1 MMWRRLNKLGPMVV
15 MLVSLCFGAVC
26 TPNDDENGGEV
37 DLRDFSLP
45 VPLFAGDSAWNQ
57 RADQVSVLPESDQQ
71 VLALYRVLLGDKT
84 SLRPAGTGLTQPFPF
99 MFVNYDEYSIPI
111 FEIGDEQQSVLLR
124 DYEGNP
130 SGLSNPKLPPNPD
143 DTVLVPAPAGIIRP
157 SGPASTDADGHLVL
171 YSTQMAV
178 EYDFWNATTIRNVF
192 GRSLGGGRSGAAVLA
207 AGAIDFFD
215 VHGRGT
221 NNDGLYSARAT
232 GTPLLA
238 GLILP
243 EDVESG
249 QIAHAL
255 AFAIPGPRNTAA
267 DPTTPSNL
275 DYVYPASTTE
285 TVFYSVD
292 SNALAA
298 GQRIRLKTTIVDDE
312 GETIDESQLAPITQ
326 MFLEALRTYG
336 AYLVDNAGS
345 MAFSAEDIHSANLD
359 MTDDEVNDLIS
370 QPTGT
375 PLPTGK
381 TRWQVVIEKLN
392 EELELI
398 PVAWSAN
405 PNQSAATATFDVAN
419 IEVVENATV
428 PPG

>member
-1 MMWRRLNKLGPMVV
+1 
-15 MLVSLCFGAVC
+15 
-26 TPNDDENGGEV
+26 
-37 DLRDFSLP
+37 
-45 VPLFAGDSAWNQ
+45 
-57 RADQVSVLPESDQQ
+57 
-71 VLALYRVLLGDKT
+71 
-84 SLRPAGTGLTQPFPF
+84 
-99 MFVNYDEYSIPI
+99 
-111 FEIGDEQQSVLLR
+111 
-124 DYEGNP
+124 
-130 SGLSNPKLPPNPD
+130 
-143 DTVLVPAPAGIIRP
+143 
-157 SGPASTDADGHLVL
+157 
-171 YSTQMAV
+171 
-178 EYDFWNATTIRNVF
+178 
-192 GRSLGGGRSGAAVLA
+192 
-207 AGAIDFFD
+207 
-215 VHGRGT
+215 
-221 NNDGLYSARAT
+221 
-232 GTPLLA
+232 
-238 GLILP
+238 
-243 EDVESG
+243 
-249 QIAHAL
+249 
-255 AFAIPGPRNTAA
+255 
-267 DPTTPSNL
+267 
-275 DYVYPASTTE
+275 
-285 TVFYSVD
+285 
-292 SNALAA
+292 